1 VLRIALIST
10 FLLAPVS
17 AQSNANFNLLI
28 ASPSLNVI
36 AGSSQTLTMQVSVVA
51 GYTQPVYLIPSS
63 LPAGLSISLPSPVV
77 GSQSV
82 TLTVTASPSIKAQTV
97 PVTIYSASSG
107 ETHSAT
113 FSIAVALPEP
123 EKHWVASWGASAVVP
138 SNASGA
144 YYLTNVTVRQ
154 IAHLS
159 LGAASSLRIRLSNAL
174 GKAAVSFASIHVAQW
189 AGNPSNPT
197 SAILPATDRIVTF
210 FGSATITVAAGADI
224 FSDPVSLPLPAGSDL
239 AVSFYIPKT
248 SNIPATM
255 HTFGNQKAYFALGDS
270 TASPVIP
277 NAVTDTVRPYLT
289 GVEVEAS
296 DASAVVALG
305 DSLTD
310 GMLWPDSLSHRL
322 DNRLGI
328 VNEGIAG
335 NCLVVDCMGPNA
347 MARFERDV
355 LTISGVRYLIVLEG
369 ESDIG
374 NAPELTAA
382 QLIDAYRTMIGL
394 AHAKGILVFG
404 GTLPPFG
411 GSHAGSPAHEQLRQQ
426 VNEFIRTGGAFDA
439 VIDFDKAL
447 ANPENPA
454 VLLAAF
460 DRDHIHPNDAGYQ
473 AMTNAIDLTLLS
485 AR

>member
-1 VLRIALIST
+1 
-10 FLLAPVS
+10 
-17 AQSNANFNLLI
+17 
-28 ASPSLNVI
+28 
-36 AGSSQTLTMQVSVVA
+36 MQVSVVA

-63 LPAGLSISLPSPVV
+63 LPAGLSMSLPSPVV
-77 GSQSV
+77 GGQSV
-82 TLTVTASPSIKAQTV
+82 TLTITASPSIKAQTV

-113 FSIAVALPEP
+113 FSIVVAMPQP
-123 EKHWVASWGASAVVP
+123 VKHWVASWGASAVTP
-138 SNASGA
+138 SNDSGA

-174 GKAAVSFASIHVAQW
+174 GKAAVSFSSIHVAEW

-210 FGSATITVAAGADI
+210 RGSSTFTIAAGADI
-224 FSDPVSLPLPAGSDL
+224 LSDPVSLPLPAGSDL
-239 AVSFYIPKT
+239 AVSFYIPKA
-248 SNIPATM
+248 SNIAATM
-255 HTFGNQKAYFALGDS
+255 HTFGNQKTYFALGDS
-270 TASPVIP
+270 TANSVIP

-289 GVEVEAS
+289 GVDVEAS

-310 GMLWPDSLSHRL
+310 GMLWPDSLVHRL
-322 DNRLGI
+322 ENRLGM

-335 NCLVVDCMGPNA
+335 NCVVVDCMGPSA

-355 LTISGVRYLIVLEG
+355 LSISGVKYLIVLEG
-369 ESDIG
+369 GSDIG
-374 NAPELTAA
+374 NAPELTPAK
-382 QLIDAYRTMIGL
+382 LIDAYRTMVGL

-411 GSHAGSPAHEQLRQQ
+411 GSHAESPAHEQLRQQ

-454 VLLAAF
+454 SILPAF
-460 DRDHIHPNDAGYQ
+460 DQDHIHPNDAGHQ
-473 AMTNAIDLTLLS
+473 AMANAIDLALLS
-485 AR
+485 PAPR